1 MNTSINIFS
10 KDILTFGHKNMEL
23 CEKNS
28 DQARLVTL
36 SPHLILHT
44 CLVEWKQKHENEVNI

>member
-1 MNTSINIFS
+1 
-10 KDILTFGHKNMEL
+10 MEL